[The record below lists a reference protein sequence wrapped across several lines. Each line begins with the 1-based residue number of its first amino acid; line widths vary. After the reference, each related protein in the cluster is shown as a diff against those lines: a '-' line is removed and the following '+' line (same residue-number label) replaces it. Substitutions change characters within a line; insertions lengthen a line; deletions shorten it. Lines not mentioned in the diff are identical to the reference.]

1 MVSLQSTDP
10 RSGSLHPEGAVKLII
25 QIPCYNEE
33 HTLPL
38 TLAELPRSLPGVDE
52 IEYLVIDDGSTD
64 RTADVARQLGVQ
76 YIVRQKRNRGL
87 AAAFQAGLEAA
98 LAAGADLIVN
108 TDADNQY
115 FGPDVAVLVQ
125 PILDGRA
132 DIVVGDRGVAD
143 SEHFSALKRVL
154 QRFGSWVVERAAGI
168 PIPDATSGFRAFT
181 REAALRLTVL
191 SEYTYTLEMLIQAGV
206 RGMNVV
212 FVPIRTNPKTR
223 KSRLMRNLPS
233 FLALQAVTILRFYT
247 MYRPLRVFMT
257 AGVAL
262 IGAALLLGARF
273 LALYAAGRG
282 AGHVQSLI
290 LAAILSIVGFQVGLI
305 GLIADLVSMNRKMME
320 ETLYRVRRTELDSAI
335 LRPQSGKHVS

>member
-1 MVSLQSTDP
+1 MIPLQRTDP
-10 RSGSLHPEGAVKLII
+10 RSGSWHPEGAVKLII
-25 QIPCYNEE
+25 QIPCYNEAE
-33 HTLPL
+33 TLPL
-38 TLAELPRSLPGVDE
+38 TLAELPRVLPGVDE

-64 RTADVARQLGVQ
+64 RTAEVARQLGVQ
-76 YIVRQKRNRGL
+76 HIVRQKRNRGL
-87 AAAFQAGLEAA
+87 ASAFQAGLEAA

-115 FGPDVAVLVQ
+115 FGPDIAVLVA

-168 PIPDATSGFRAFT
+168 PIPDATSGLRAFS

-206 RGMNVV
+206 RGMHVV
-212 FVPIRTNPKTR
+212 FVPVRTNPKTR
-223 KSRLMRNLPS
+223 QSRLMRNLPS
-233 FLALQAVTILRFYT
+233 FLVLQAVTILRFYT

-257 AGVAL
+257 AGAAL
-262 IGAALLLGARF
+262 IAVALLLGVRF
-273 LALYAAGRG
+273 LFLYVAGRG

-290 LAAILSIVGFQVGLI
+290 LAAIFVIVGFQVCLI
-305 GLIADLVSMNRKMME
+305 GLIADLVSQNRKMME
-320 ETLYRVRRTELDSAI
+320 ETLYWVRRAESHSAT
-335 LRPQSGKHVS
+335 LLPQSGKHVS

>member
-1 MVSLQSTDP
+1 M
-10 RSGSLHPEGAVKLII
+10 KLII
-25 QIPCYNEE
+25 QIPCYNEAE
-33 HTLPL
+33 TLPL

-64 RTADVARQLGVQ
+64 RTAEVARQLGVQ
-76 YIVRQKRNRGL
+76 HIVRQKRNRGL

-98 LAAGADLIVN
+98 LAADADLIVN

-115 FGPDVAVLVQ
+115 FGPDIAVLVQ

-181 REAALRLTVL
+181 REAAFRLTVL
-191 SEYTYTLEMLIQAGV
+191 SEYTYTLETLIQAGV

-212 FVPIRTNPKTR
+212 FVPVRTNPQDAQVPTHAQ
-223 KSRLMRNLPS
+223 PAVVPGVAGGDDP
-233 FLALQAVTILRFYT
+233 ALLHDVSSA
-247 MYRPLRVFMT
+247 
-257 AGVAL
+257 AGVHDRQR
-262 IGAALLLGARF
+262 AADCRSTGPRHTIPIF
-273 LALYAAGRG
+273 LCCGPRRRTRP
-282 AGHVQSLI
+282 
-290 LAAILSIVGFQVGLI
+290 
-305 GLIADLVSMNRKMME
+305 IADSGRDFEHRWVSGGVDRADRGFGE
-320 ETLYRVRRTELDSAI
+320 PESEDDGGDVVSGATDSDRVRS
-335 LRPQSGKHVS
+335 